1 MASISEDEQQ
11 KRTRKT
17 KMGEIISVVCV
28 LLVFVSI
35 MAVFTAEQYHI
46 HSVYSE
52 AEKLISEERFLEAEE
67 ALKKIADSDYKD
79 TAALLLLCDAHRD
92 YAAGNLVGAYYA
104 MKDAHF
110 EHQSSEA
117 LSIIQSFKQ
126 NLKKEYEQYSKE
138 LAARRAQEYKERL
151 KNGVP
156 YVGMYESRIGDTSL
170 GKPSDKVRHNYQVKN
185 GEQYLANLYD
195 FYDGKNL
202 IFTARCING
211 VVTEVW
217 DYRDDPVK
225 PYAPGNEH
233 TLSTGPS
240 VDGFLNP
247 EDFYDWYRDDF
258 FDYYDAEEYYY
269 AHGGT

>member
-1 MASISEDEQQ
+1 MASIDEGE
-11 KRTRKT
+11 KRKNAL

-35 MAVFTAEQYHI
+35 MAVFVAEQYHI

-67 ALKKIADSDYKD
+67 TLKRIADSDYKD

-117 LSIIQSFKQ
+117 LISIQSFKQ
-126 NLKKEYEQYSKE
+126 ILRREYVQYSEE
-138 LAARRAQEYKERL
+138 LSARRAREYEERIR
-151 KNGVP
+151 NGVP
-156 YVGMYESRIGDTSL
+156 YVGMSESRIGDTSL
-170 GKPSDKVRHNYQVKN
+170 GKPSDKVRHNDQVKN
-185 GEQYLANLYD
+185 GEQLLANLYD
-195 FYDGKNL
+195 FYDGKNR

-211 VVTEVW
+211 VVTEIW

-225 PYAPGNEH
+225 PYAPGNGH

-258 FDYYDAEEYYY
+258 VDYSDAEEYYY